1 MKQPTVVLVCGY
13 ARSGKDTFANA
24 VLDIVPG
31 SRKVAF
37 ADSLKAAGN
46 LFLERLNLH
55 AKADLT
61 TERDKVRFRD
71 FLVAGGRMAR
81 ALEPSV
87 FADIAARTAY
97 LNLLSGRVVVM
108 PDWRYRNE
116 LEAVQTVCA
125 PHRIVT
131 VKLHRFDS
139 GPANDEEYLHM
150 REIES
155 VCRIDHEAAFKSG
168 ETGLIRDL
176 ALQVVSSIPDTV
188 GA

>member
-1 MKQPTVVLVCGY
+1 MRQPTVILVCGY
-13 ARSGKDTFANA
+13 ARAGKDTFAAA
-24 VLDIVPG
+24 VLDLVPG
-31 SRKVAF
+31 ARKVAF
-37 ADSLKAAGN
+37 ADILKAAGN

-55 AKADLT
+55 GRADLT
-61 TERDKVRFRD
+61 TEQDKVRFRD

-81 ALEPSV
+81 AIEPNV

-97 LNLLSGRVVVM
+97 MNLLAGRVVVM

-125 PHRIVT
+125 PHRVVT

-139 GPANDEEYLHM
+139 GPANDEEYIHM

-155 VCRIDHEAAFKSG
+155 VCRLDHEAAFKSG

-176 ALQVVSSIPDTV
+176 ALEVVSSIPDVV